1 MIVANVIVE
10 RLLLLLMMMMIVFVL
25 LLLLKIL
32 LLLLLLLQQLLL
44 CHHRVMAALLP
55 LLPLLLLLPLLHLH
69 LLQCAPLRLWRQLLK
84 GPLVRIGPGVL
95 FRVVLVSCAVLR
107 DIALLPLLGG
117 SVVLDRCREER
128 RRRGRGERKR

>member
-10 RLLLLLMMMMIVFVL
+10 RLLLLMMMMMIVFVL
-25 LLLLKIL
+25 LLLLQQ
-32 LLLLLLLQQLLL
+32 LLLQQLLL